1 MKVLL
6 VEDDKVLRIAMEQAL
21 TIAGYEVISAGDGD
35 GALHLAREHCPAL
48 ILLLPTTMKRMF
60 FSAGQQPE
68 LG

>member
-1 MKVLL
+1 
-6 VEDDKVLRIAMEQAL
+6 MEQAL